1 MASRARIT
9 PRPKTEGEKPFWI
22 SFSDLMTALMVLF
35 LVIMSVSLL
44 SVAQA
49 LLKQQQQYRQELT
62 EIRDR
67 DAEQRRLREARS
79 QDIDNLLEQLVA
91 SSSNFQ
97 GVQVN
102 RDKLTI
108 DFGEVVRFASG
119 DYRFT
124 REGERI
130 IRGFIREVLRVARTN
145 LGQRWI
151 RRVVV
156 DGFTDIDGS
165 YLFNLDLSLKRAQNV
180 VCSLLR
186 EVADTEV
193 KLSLDEQQQVR
204 VLFLVGGFSYNSA
217 KALKDESRRVE
228 LRLEFRAIGEDAILP
243 PMENHND
250 AAIGRCLLH

>member
-1 MASRARIT
+1 MANRARVV

-22 SFSDLMTALMVLF
+22 SFSDLMTAMMVLF

-44 SVAQA
+44 SVAQG
-49 LLKQQQQYRQELT
+49 LLKQQEQYQKELT
-62 EIRDR
+62 GIRVR
-67 DAEQRRLREARS
+67 DVQQRHLREVRS
-79 QDIDNLLEQLVA
+79 QDIDTLLNQLTT
-91 SSSNFQ
+91 SSTNFQ
-97 GVQVN
+97 GIQVN
-102 RDKLTI
+102 RDKLSI

-119 DYRFT
+119 DYHFT

-130 IRGFIREVLRVARTN
+130 IRGFVREVLRVAKTN

-186 EVADTEV
+186 EVTEAEV
-193 KLSLDEQQQVR
+193 KLTADEQQQVR
-204 VLFLVGGFSYNSA
+204 TLFLVGGFSYNSA
-217 KALKDESRRVE
+217 KTSKDESRRVE
-228 LRLEFRAIGEDAILP
+228 LRLEFRTVGEDTISP
-243 PMENHND
+243 PMENHD
-250 AAIGRCLLH
+250 AAIGRCLLR